1 VIYPS
6 AIVEVQEADVFS
18 PQQEIPVALVTEQ
31 FIFLGNLA
39 TGGRRLQDI
48 LNDALTD
55 YLSLRNVQ
63 ISTTMEGD
71 SVVQELT
78 HATIV
83 KESLLLGLLRQ
94 DAHEAPIKRQNYRVR
109 RDFCEASIV
118 IKTLC
123 IHGAIHLPRASS
135 QASAILSRDL
145 KNFFAVTD
153 ATIMYGTGAEKVMT
167 TSVVMVNKKM
177 LSLFHVGPVAQ

>member
-1 VIYPS
+1 MY
-6 AIVEVQEADVFS
+6 S
-18 PQQEIPVALVTEQ
+18 PQQEIPVALVTEH
-31 FIFLGNLA
+31 FTYLGNLA
-39 TGGRRLQDI
+39 ASGRRLQDI
-48 LNDALTD
+48 LNDSLTD

-63 ISTTMEGD
+63 VSTTVDG
-71 SVVQELT
+71 SGVVQELP
-78 HATIV
+78 HATII
-83 KESLLLGLLRQ
+83 KENLLLGLLRQ
-94 DAHEAPIKRQNYRVR
+94 DGHEAPIKRQNYRVQ

-118 IKTLC
+118 LKTLR

-153 ATIMYGTGAEKVMT
+153 ATIVYGNDEQQATT

-177 LSLFHVGPVAQ
+177 LSLFYVGPVAL